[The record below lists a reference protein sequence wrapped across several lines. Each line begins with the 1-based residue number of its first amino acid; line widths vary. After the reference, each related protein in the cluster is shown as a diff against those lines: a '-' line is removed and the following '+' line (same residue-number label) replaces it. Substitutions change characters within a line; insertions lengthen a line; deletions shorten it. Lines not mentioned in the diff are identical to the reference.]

1 MKIMQ
6 RSFKEQ
12 VSREN
17 KIVKDSSPGFLL
29 DEHALRWTK
38 AEEGRGLRISGQV
51 ERVTDM
57 D

>member
-29 DEHALRWTK
+29 DKHALRWTK